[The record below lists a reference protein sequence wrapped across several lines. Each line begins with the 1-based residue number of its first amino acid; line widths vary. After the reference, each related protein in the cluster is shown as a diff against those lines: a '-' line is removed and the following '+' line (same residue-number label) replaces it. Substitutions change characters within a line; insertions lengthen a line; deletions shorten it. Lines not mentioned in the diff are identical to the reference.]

1 MASERFQRK
10 SLDQP
15 DETRTFENGKAE
27 VVTLGDFS
35 ASRLVFEPGWRWSEN
50 VKPIAGTDSCQVF
63 HTGYHVSGRLHVRMD
78 DGTEEEVGPGDAY
91 VIPPGH
97 DAWVVGEE
105 PVVSVDMS
113 RATAKQYATVTE
125 RAAGSVQEGVR
136 TLSGTATGVVGG
148 VLGTATGAAGATAGA
163 ATGAIRT
170 AAGTTNFPIEG
181 YDEMNEEEI
190 SERLKDLSAEQIRL
204 LRDYEE
210 RNKRR
215 DTLLEQMDRKI
226 RAT

>member
-50 VKPIAGTDSCQVF
+50 VKPIAGTDSCQVL

-78 DGTEEEVGPGDAY
+78 DGTEEEFGPGDAY

-113 RATAKQYATVTE
+113 RATAEQYATVTE

-190 SERLKDLSAEQIRL
+190 SERLKDLSAEQTRL

>member
-1 MASERFQRK
+1 MALEGLQKK
-10 SLDQP
+10 SLNSP

-27 VVTLGDFS
+27 VVTLGDFT
-35 ASRLVFEPGWRWSEN
+35 ASRLAFEPGWRWSEN
-50 VKPIAGTDSCQVF
+50 IKPIAGTESCQVL
-63 HTGYHVSGRLHVRMD
+63 HTGYQVSGRLQVRMD
-78 DGTEEEVGPGDAY
+78 DSTEEEFGPGDAY

-113 RATAKQYATVTE
+113 RVTAEQYATAVTE

-136 TLSGTATGVVGG
+136 TLSDTATGVVGG
-148 VLGTATGAAGATAGA
+148 VLGTATGATGATA
-163 ATGAIRT
+163 GAIRT
-170 AAGTTNFPIEG
+170 AAGTTNLPIEG

-190 SERLKDLSAEQIRL
+190 SERLKDLSAEQTRL